1 MLNSKKRDAE
11 ERQARIDKIQS
22 KCRREVDRVEA
33 LRGVSEGKVRIFR
46 SQFRSIMLSR
56 PKFVTFFSTFT

>member
-1 MLNSKKRDAE
+1 MSVLNSKKRDAE

-33 LRGVSEGKVRIFR
+33 LRGVSEGKVRMFC
-46 SQFRSIMLSR
+46 SQGRSIMS
-56 PKFVTFFSTFT
+56 